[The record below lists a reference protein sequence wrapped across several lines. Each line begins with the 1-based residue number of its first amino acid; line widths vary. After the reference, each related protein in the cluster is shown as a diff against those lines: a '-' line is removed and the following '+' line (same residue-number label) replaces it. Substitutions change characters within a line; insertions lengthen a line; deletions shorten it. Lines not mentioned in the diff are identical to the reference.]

1 MRLASQRFDTVSFGA
16 VSQVSSNAHASSAGA
31 SDVNTVGVL
40 GELRRLR
47 ITPLVC
53 SIATLLLGGFATS
66 AMAQT
71 ELAKV
76 DSSSLRATRKLVV
89 PEPESAKAHPLWPA
103 LELAYD
109 SYRHIRKDVRDYSC
123 SLVRRERVD
132 GRLLEYEFM
141 SAKVRHRRSRDGKVV
156 IPFSVYL
163 EVLAPAESKGREV
176 LYVEGQNDG
185 DMLVKK
191 GGKRFSFVTTRISPT
206 SDTAMHNNR
215 YPVTEFGMENLVMR
229 LIEVVKE
236 DISIGAETNV
246 RFFNDARIDGRS
258 CTAIE
263 VVHPVFD
270 TRLRFHT
277 AKVFMDNE
285 LQVPVHY
292 EAYDWP
298 KEAGGEP
305 VLLEQYTYR
314 NIQLNVGFTD
324 RDFDPANPAYGVR

>member
-1 MRLASQRFDTVSFGA
+1 MRFASQRFMAVRLSSSATSTTSAPSA
-16 VSQVSSNAHASSAGA
+16 VSNKCCPRPSNASRSMSSFLLAGTMVA
-31 SDVNTVGVL
+31 LIV
-40 GELRRLR
+40 
-47 ITPLVC
+47 
-53 SIATLLLGGFATS
+53 GGFTSS

-76 DSSSLRATRKLVV
+76 DSASRRTTRKLVIADR
-89 PEPESAKAHPLWPA
+89 EALQTHPLWPA

-132 GRLLEYEFM
+132 GRLLGHEFM
-141 SAKVRHRRSRDGKVV
+141 TAKVRHRRSRDGQVV

-163 EVLAPAESKGREV
+163 EVLAPAEVKGREV

-185 DMLVKK
+185 EMLVKK

-206 SDTAMHNNR
+206 SETAMHNNR
-215 YPVTEFGMENLVMR
+215 YPVTEFGLENLVMR

-236 DISIGAETNV
+236 DIAVGAETNV
-246 RFFNDARIDGRS
+246 QFFHDARIDGRS
-258 CTAIE
+258 CTGIE

-270 TRLRFHT
+270 TRLRFHA

-298 KEAGGEP
+298 RESGGKP

-314 NIQLNVGFTD
+314 NIKLNVGFTD
-324 RDFDPANPAYGVR
+324 RDFDPANPAYGVQ